1 MPGTVVSNYTHN
13 YPFEVVVENGKLV
26 YGQSGML
33 VETVEGSKWIFV
45 LSTSRALYVGL
56 CLHSNWPIGKT
67 VRHTFFSLYLNV
79 ILLSLHCMAFWRIV
93 LFLVFFF
100 YLVSLLTNI
109 LYVNCFKSNFSHQLY
124 KNDMLIRRA
133 NNYF

>member
-1 MPGTVVSNYTHN
+1 MKFGFRMSLNYLLVVSVSSFQLANWQ
-13 YPFEVVVENGKLV
+13 NGEA
-26 YGQSGML
+26 Y
-33 VETVEGSKWIFV
+33 
-45 LSTSRALYVGL
+45 
-56 CLHSNWPIGKT
+56 
-67 VRHTFFSLYLNV
+67 
-79 ILLSLHCMAFWRIV
+79 ILLFVFECDTAVSPLYGILENCP
-93 LFLVFFF
+93 LFGIFF